1 MEILKYIQV
10 IVSVL
15 LILVVLL
22 QTPASTLN
30 LSTMSNGVSGVNKK
44 RWAEKVLFIATITLA
59 IAFVINSTVLFVL
72 G

>member
-10 IVSVL
+10 IVSIL
-15 LILVVLL
+15 LCLAVLL

-30 LSTMSNGVSGVNKK
+30 LSTMSNGVSGSLKK
-44 RWAEKVLFIATITLA
+44 RGPEKFLFISTIVLA
-59 IAFVINSTVLFVL
+59 IIFILNSTVLFVV